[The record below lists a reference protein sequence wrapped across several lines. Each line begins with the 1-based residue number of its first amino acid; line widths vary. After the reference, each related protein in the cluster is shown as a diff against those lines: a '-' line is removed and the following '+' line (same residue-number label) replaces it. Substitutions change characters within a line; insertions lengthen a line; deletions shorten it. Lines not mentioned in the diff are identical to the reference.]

1 MIYDTASKVMTTSRL
16 QFPTFQKLDDNNINP
31 PPPKLYGRNK
41 ELKRLRK
48 CYNDV
53 IQSKN
58 NPIHSTTTSSVVF
71 VTGVEGVGKTVLV
84 EEFLRQPLERRRAAA
99 AAKGGRGR
107 QRGGGEGQQQHA
119 VVRCQFA
126 KSTAS
131 KDSDGCSN
139 SEDYQAWNE
148 IYSALNNLSLEQ
160 KQQQQKAAAIN
171 ASSSKQNDGKD
182 DDDDSSTSSS
192 SFISP
197 MLSSSTQSQNCL
209 HQFSSSYDDSS
220 ESEEEIM
227 DCENATAD
235 VKATTIAS
243 GQIDDIDQDDIKEQS
258 CSSSTTIEQKESS
271 KQMCKESIHSL
282 LSNVSKNSI
291 NSNLTSP
298 NHPLI
303 LFLDDC
309 QYMNSTSCDVLSHLL
324 FEESPY
330 SSSSILSSG
339 NVFIICAYSSTST
352 NNTGNPFH
360 QFLNQARSRMK
371 NLILNSSM
379 ISIEGGGSTSEDDT
393 TRNVGVMNVYPLPFD
408 VVTSYIAGCSHR
420 EMSEVSSSLLL
431 KVIYDKTIGIS
442 SYINCA
448 MNELIEKKVVWYDDM
463 TNTIDWMDEIMSD
476 DAMSNYLSDSHI
488 VNDIINSIQIQIRE
502 QLSVEVQRILTM
514 MACMPN
520 MIFHA
525 SLLCELLY
533 LEESDVRG
541 LLTPASNL
549 LRISSSSSTLKV
561 SFVHELIRQALRS
574 PVSDEERDDLIIQVF
589 NSHFRKWNEKRMH
602 VCVGNR
608 VPKLRREMVALVE
621 FFNLVDPSSPLHST
635 TTTSVGVLGDSHASR
650 NSNGSTGS
658 NSSGSGLRRAVA
670 SISVGSNLNSIGGR
684 RKRGG
689 MPRGTRSGGDLYK
702 SLSVKSLSE
711 AMLVR
716 DKVTTSL
723 PVVADDNNTS
733 RQNEEFPECKVT
745 KQEEQKGSMN
755 SLASLDSFARIML
768 GMSEQDPK
776 IPPQLC
782 PELCPAP
789 RRQKQALESI
799 FFPFGN
805 DPKSVLLQHGSIY
818 FHNCH
823 DVSTDAD
830 FDDEKQCDLSNERE
844 LMIFSHGFIVAN
856 FPLSDSYHLMMAL
869 SDGDIVTQEGLL
881 EYVRAKLAKR
891 AESDEPNQDG
901 NVSISLL
908 RDVFNEIALPKY
920 ENVINSL
927 NPDCAG
933 LVKSD
938 ELLKALEE
946 IFSRPLSPRKQERSA
961 EFASLFSSVARVDC
975 LDLSHSSD
983 PRSEAV
989 AHSSLAERSFA
1000 ITLNDRDGDLIFV
1013 CSDSKRRD
1021 SYVMAIRNGVI
1032 KAIEKSSL
1040 PDSIQM
1046 RKNRGWQHLVVRNSP
1061 ISYVIDND
1069 AEKLENILDSS
1080 NRDGDDAFGEVRF
1093 KLSELD
1099 EQGYAAIH
1107 YASFLGHARCVD
1119 ILLGKAGANA
1129 SLLDVKG
1136 LTPKDH
1142 AKDEGVIEILEKQRG
1157 RHTPRQRPPLTRP
1170 SLSGRGKQ
1178 SSFRRLR
1185 GFATPKRKVRFADL
1199 DESTRS
1205 LPMHDVFDDSDSSDW
1220 GPTTPVMA
1228 VSMPNVWE

>member
-1 MIYDTASKVMTTSRL
+1 MTTSRL
-16 QFPTFQKLDDNNINP
+16 QFPTNQKLDDNNKI

-58 NPIHSTTTSSVVF
+58 NPKYSNTSSTTSSVVF
-71 VTGVEGVGKTVLV
+71 VTGVHGVGKTALV
-84 EEFLRQPLERRRAAA
+84 EEFLRQPLERRAAA

-107 QRGGGEGQQQHA
+107 QRRGGGGQQQQQHA
-119 VVRCQFA
+119 VIRCQFA
-126 KSTAS
+126 KKSTAS
-131 KDSDGCSN
+131 EDSDGCSN
-139 SEDYQAWNE
+139 SEDYQAWNK
-148 IYSALNNLSLEQ
+148 IYSTLNNLSLEQ
-160 KQQQQKAAAIN
+160 KQKAAAASAATN
-171 ASSSKQNDGKD
+171 ASSSKQKG
-182 DDDDSSTSSS
+182 DDDSSTSSS

-197 MLSSSTQSQNCL
+197 MLSSSTQSQNYL
-209 HQFSSSYDDSS
+209 HQFSSSSDEDSS
-220 ESEEEIM
+220 ESEEEIL
-227 DCENATAD
+227 DCQNETAD
-235 VKATTIAS
+235 EAAIAAAE
-243 GQIDDIDQDDIKEQS
+243 IDNIDQDDIMS
-258 CSSSTTIEQKESS
+258 MATIEQKEPP
-271 KQMCKESIHSL
+271 KQMSKESIHAL

-291 NSNLTSP
+291 NSDLASQH
-298 NHPLI
+298 HPLI

-309 QYMNSTSCDVLSHLL
+309 QYMNSISCDVLSHLL
-324 FEESPY
+324 FEESSSS
-330 SSSSILSSG
+330 SSSSILSTG

-379 ISIEGGGSTSEDDT
+379 ISIEGGGCTSDDDMN
-393 TRNVGVMNVYPLPFD
+393 RNVEVMNVYPLPVD

-420 EMSEVSSSLLL
+420 EMSEVSSSSSSLL
-431 KVIYDKTIGIS
+431 KVIYDKTLGIP
-442 SYINCA
+442 SYIICA
-448 MNELIEKKVVWYDDM
+448 MNELIDKKVVWYDDT
-463 TNTIDWMDEIMSD
+463 TNTIDWMDEMSD
-476 DAMSNYLSDSHI
+476 DATSNYLSDSHI

-602 VCVGNR
+602 VGVGNR
-608 VPKLRREMVALVE
+608 VPKLRREMAALVE
-621 FFNLVDPSSPLHST
+621 FFNFVDPSSPLLST

-650 NSNGSTGS
+650 NSNVSTGS

-670 SISVGSNLNSIGGR
+670 SISVGSNLNNNGGQ

-689 MPRGTRSGGDLYK
+689 MRRGTRSGGALCK
-702 SLSVKSLSE
+702 SLSVGSFE
-711 AMLVR
+711 AMRVR

-723 PVVADDNNTS
+723 PDGADDNNTT
-733 RQNEEFPECKVT
+733 RQNEEFPEFKAA

-755 SLASLDSFARIML
+755 SLASLDSFARMML
-768 GMSEQDPK
+768 GMPEQDPK
-776 IPPQLC
+776 MPP
-782 PELCPAP
+782 A

-799 FFPFGN
+799 FFPFGD

-830 FDDEKQCDLSNERE
+830 FGDEQRCDLSNERE

-881 EYVRAKLAKR
+881 EYVRAKVAKM
-891 AESDEPNQDG
+891 AEAEEPNRDG
-901 NVSISLL
+901 DVSVSLL

-927 NPDCAG
+927 NPDNSG
-933 LVKSD
+933 LVKRD
-938 ELLKALEE
+938 KVLKALEE

-1000 ITLNDRDGDLIFV
+1000 ISLNDRDGDLIFI

-1021 SYVMAIRNGVI
+1021 SYVMAMRNGVI

-1040 PDSIQM
+1040 PDSIKM
-1046 RKNRGWQHLVVRNSP
+1046 RKNRGWQHLVVRYSP
-1061 ISYVIDND
+1061 ISYEIDND
-1069 AEKLENILDSS
+1069 SEKLENILDSS

-1119 ILLGKAGANA
+1119 ILLGKAGANT
-1129 SLLDVKG
+1129 SLLDGRG

-1142 AKDEGVIEILEKQRG
+1142 AKDEEVIEILEKQRG
-1157 RHTPRQRPPLTRP
+1157 LHTSVNVGLDGATRQRPPLTRP
-1170 SLSGRGKQ
+1170 SISGRRKQ

-1185 GFATPKRKVRFADL
+1185 GLATPKRKVRFAGL

-1205 LPMHDVFDDSDSSDW
+1205 LDVHEVFDDSDSSDG
-1220 GPTTPVMA
+1220 GPATPVMA